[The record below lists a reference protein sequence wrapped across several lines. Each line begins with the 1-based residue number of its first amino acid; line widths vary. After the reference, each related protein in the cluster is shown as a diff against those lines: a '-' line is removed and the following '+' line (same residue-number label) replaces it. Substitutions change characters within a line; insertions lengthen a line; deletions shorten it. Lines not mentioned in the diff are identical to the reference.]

1 MNEIKV
7 LKRGILALEDG
18 TYLEGTAFGA
28 EGEAYGEIVFN
39 TSITGY
45 QEILTDPSYKGQI
58 VTLTYPQIGNYGVN
72 EVDVESNSPKVE
84 GLIIKS
90 LSPRVS
96 NYRAS
101 DSLDNYLQIHNI
113 IGLSNVETRSLVLH
127 IREKGAM
134 KAVLSTIDLEPK
146 SLIEKAKNS
155 PGLIGR
161 DLVKEVTTDKPYIKD
176 AKNGEK
182 FYVIA
187 FDYGIKRNIINCLNE
202 VGCKVKV
209 VPAST
214 SAEEVLAENPD
225 GIFLSNGPG
234 DPEGVPYVV
243 ETVKKLIGKKP
254 IFGICLGQQ
263 ILGLA
268 LGGKTFKLLYGH
280 RGANHPV
287 KDLLTN
293 KVEITSQNHGF
304 CVDLNSLNQDEIELT
319 HINLNDNTL
328 EGFRH
333 KELPLFCVQ
342 YHPEASPGPHD
353 SRYLFPRFTEL
364 MEKYE

>member
-1 MNEIKV
+1 LGDTNN

-18 TYLEGTAFGA
+18 TYFEGTAFGA

-58 VTLTYPQIGNYGVN
+58 VTLTYSQIGNYGVN

-96 NYRAS
+96 NFRAT
-101 DSLDNYLQIHNI
+101 DSLDNYLKKYNI

-134 KAVLSTIDLEPK
+134 KAVLSTVDLEPK

-161 DLVKEVTTDKPYIKD
+161 DLVKEITTKQSYIRE
-176 AKNGEK
+176 AKNEEK
-182 FYVIA
+182 FFIIA
-187 FDYGIKRNIINCLNE
+187 FDYGIKINIINCLNE

-214 SAEEVLAENPD
+214 SAEEILAENPD

-243 ETVKKLIGKKP
+243 ETVKKLIGKKT

-268 LGGKTFKLLYGH
+268 LGGKTFKLKYGH
-280 RGANHPV
+280 HGANHPV
-287 KDLLTN
+287 KDFLTN

-304 CVDLNSLNQDEIELT
+304 CVDLKSLDQKEIELT

-353 SRYLFPRFTEL
+353 SRYLFLRFVEL
-364 MEKYE
+364 MEKYK

>member
-1 MNEIKV
+1 LGEINI
-7 LKRGILALEDG
+7 LKKGILALEDG
-18 TYLEGTAFGA
+18 TYFEGTAFGA

-58 VTLTYPQIGNYGVN
+58 VTLTYSQIGNYGVN
-72 EVDVESNSPKVE
+72 EVDVESDSPKVE

-96 NYRAS
+96 NFRAT
-101 DSLDNYLQIHNI
+101 DNLDNYLKKHNI

-161 DLVKEVTTDKPYIKD
+161 DLVKEVTTNKPYTKES
-176 AKNGEK
+176 NCEEK
-182 FYVIA
+182 FFIVA

-209 VPAST
+209 IPAST

-254 IFGICLGQQ
+254 IWGICLGQQ

-268 LGGKTFKLLYGH
+268 LGGKTFKLKYGH

-287 KDLLTN
+287 KDFLTN

-304 CVDLNSLNQDEIELT
+304 CVDLKSLEQKEIELT

-353 SRYLFPRFTEL
+353 SRYLFPRFVEL
-364 MEKYE
+364 MEKYK